1 MATTRRGRARQLS
14 DPRRA
19 SWALFILALT
29 LTTTAHADPVLDASY
44 QEYYRA
50 LEGFQR
56 RDLELELSATIEDA
70 LVSGSHLSRP
80 STAHKRRQIAD
91 LTLLSARQRLCS
103 PGAGAPDVRTACV
116 LATGQAAEEATVR
129 FNSDSI
135 GMVAAVCARML
146 ELDPPEILCS
156 P

>member
-1 MATTRRGRARQLS
+1 MTTPSEVRARRLS
-14 DPRRA
+14 DPHR
-19 SWALFILALT
+19 SGWVLVLLAMSLT
-29 LTTTAHADPVLDASY
+29 ITAHADPVLDASY
-44 QEYYRA
+44 EEYYRA

-91 LTLLSARQRLCS
+91 LTLLSARQQLCS
-103 PGAGAPDVRTACV
+103 PGAPEVRTACV
-116 LATGQAAEEATVR
+116 LATRQAAEEATVR

-146 ELDPPEILCS
+146 ELDPPEILCG
-156 P
+156 PR